1 MPVRTTRLLVA
12 AVLAL
17 TAVAHVP
24 APAFAAGPKVAVIV
38 GPTGSLTDT
47 YRSRADQVAAAAAAE
62 GATVAKAYSPHATW
76 GNVLEAVA
84 GANVIVYFGH
94 GNGFPNPYGSTELRD
109 RHNGW
114 GLNTATSNGDADS
127 WSAGTLVYCGE
138 KALLGTLGAYDGSQ
152 QRKYCTGGPIRPARN
167 FVMIFGQAH
176 YAPGFGERYVKSD
189 PLTTYT
195 QARQRVRNYS
205 YPYLKLGASAFYATA
220 YSDAHRLVERLL
232 AHSDR
237 NYGWA
242 FKQGVGYDSDAL
254 RRSSHPDLDAS
265 IWVQKTVIPG
275 FHFGQ
280 ADYWYA
286 FAGKPGRTPAGAGLA
301 GSTDSPPVVTAKNP
315 APGKT
320 GIALGARPYAVFSEP
335 VRYVNAN
342 SVTLVNESTGNVVPA
357 SVRYDTDTHLARIVP
372 DQGLKP
378 GTRYRVKLAGW
389 IRDMG
394 GNRLGNQSWTFKTRR

>member
-1 MPVRTTRLLVA
+1 LPFRTTRLLVA

-17 TAVAHVP
+17 TAVAHAP
-24 APAFAAGPKVAVIV
+24 APASAAGPKVAVIV

-47 YRSRADQVAAAAAAE
+47 YRSRADQVAAEAAAE
-62 GATVAKAYSPHATW
+62 GATVAKAYSPYATW
-76 GNVLEAVA
+76 ANVLQAVE

-114 GLNTATSNGDADS
+114 GLNRTTTNGDGDS
-127 WSAGTLVYCGE
+127 WSSTLAYCGE
-138 KALLGTLGAYDGSQ
+138 NALLGTLSASDGLT
-152 QRKYCTGGPIRPARN
+152 QRQYCSGGPIRPASG
-167 FVMIFGQAH
+167 FVMIYAQAH
-176 YAPGFGERYVKSD
+176 YAPGFGERYVQSD
-189 PLTTYT
+189 PLTSYQ

-205 YPYLKLGASAFYATA
+205 YPVLRLGASAFFATA

-232 AHSDR
+232 ANPDR
-237 NYGWA
+237 NFGWA
-242 FKQGVGYDSDAL
+242 FKRGAGYDSDAL

-286 FAGKPGRTPAGAGLA
+286 FAGKPGRSPDDVGLTA
-301 GSTDSPPVVTAKNP
+301 RSDSPPTVTGKNP

-320 GIALGARPYAVFSEP
+320 GIATGARPYAVFSEP
-335 VRYVNAN
+335 VRYVNAK
-342 SVTLVNESTGNVVPA
+342 SVTLVDTSTGDLVPA
-357 SVRYDTDTHLARIVP
+357 SVRYDADAYLARIVP
-372 DQGLKP
+372 DRDLKA

-394 GNRLGNQSWTFKTRR
+394 GNRLGSQSWKFKTRR